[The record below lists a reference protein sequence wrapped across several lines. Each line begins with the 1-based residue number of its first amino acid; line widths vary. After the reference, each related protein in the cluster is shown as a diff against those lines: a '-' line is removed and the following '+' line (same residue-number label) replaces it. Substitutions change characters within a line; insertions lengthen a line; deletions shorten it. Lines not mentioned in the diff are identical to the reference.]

1 MSSIEYKTTPSFIAE
16 YQTSHDWTLEY
27 GTSNF
32 NQVVREKIERNK
44 LAELNKWFGIFSCT
58 KIIEDLKR
66 QDKEYLD
73 ITVGL
78 ELAGVFSDPKE
89 SCRRRYHVVFY
100 VDKASP
106 LPDQKNIRVDDNCLL
121 IPDQVHSSVLKV
133 INEWSEARGFQ
144 LQQIDWT
151 RLNGSFNLEILVLTE
166 PSRPSQSSNGDGLK
180 PESGSVREY
189 FFRIKFVKSND

>member
-1 MSSIEYKTTPSFIAE
+1 MSSLEYKTTPSFIAE

-32 NQVVREKIERNK
+32 NQVAREKIERNK

-58 KIIEDLKR
+58 KLIEDLKR
-66 QDKEYLD
+66 QDNEYLD
-73 ITVGL
+73 IMVGL
-78 ELAGVFSDPKE
+78 ETFGVFSYPKE
-89 SCRRRYHVVFY
+89 ILRYHVVFY
-100 VDKASP
+100 VDKTSP
-106 LPDQKNIRVDDNCLL
+106 LPDQKNVKVDDNCLL

-144 LQQIDWT
+144 LQQIQWT
-151 RLNGSFNLEILVLTE
+151 RLNNSFTLEILVLPE

-180 PESGSVREY
+180 PKSGSVRES
-189 FFRIKFVKSND
+189 FSRLKFVKSND